1 MNIPLT
7 IENLRKMRKSKKISQ
22 EVMAAALGISSRS
35 YQRKEEGKQKVSLED
50 VLKIAEV
57 LQAKATIEFKKSEF
71 LTLDY

>member
-1 MNIPLT
+1 MKVPLN
-7 IENLRKMRKSKKISQ
+7 IENLRKMRKSKKVSQ
-22 EVMAAALGISSRS
+22 EVMAAALGITSRS

-57 LQAKATIEFKKSEF
+57 LGVQVTIEFKKAEF